1 MASSQLLDLPTELR
15 QSILQHA
22 LQQRGTLEL
31 QHPVWAGLQD
41 FCQPLF
47 HVCRSLRQEALE
59 AFYSANDFLWIVDI
73 ENRLRSDPSTY
84 PAPAAVVDKGKHI
97 PPSIDAPLT
106 PILPWEYPHLFYHLR
121 HLQINLYL
129 PQEGDA
135 SALHDRL
142 AALVKATDQG
152 KRLTEFHVLITGKRR
167 GAQIPLTADERDA
180 LEVLA
185 EMEVR
190 GSVKVETRYYFR
202 AVNAGVQALE
212 LQRRM
217 MKKR

>member
-1 MASSQLLDLPTELR
+1 MRTSPLLDLPTEVRLSILGHALR
-15 QSILQHA
+15 QP
-22 LQQRGTLEL
+22 GTLEL
-31 QHPVWAGLQD
+31 QHPVWTGLQD

-59 AFYSANDFLWIVDI
+59 AFYGTNDFLWIVDT

-84 PAPAAVVDKGKHI
+84 PAPAAVVDKGKYVQ
-97 PPSIDAPLT
+97 PSVDTLLT
-106 PILPWEYPHLFYHLR
+106 PVLPWEYPHLFHHLR

-129 PQEGDA
+129 PQDSDA

-142 AALVKATDQG
+142 TALVKATDRG
-152 KRLTEFHVLITGKRR
+152 KRLAEFHVLITGKRR
-167 GAQIPLTADERDA
+167 GSQMPLSAGERDA

-185 EMEVR
+185 QMEVR
-190 GSVKVETRYYFR
+190 GCVEVQTRYYFR
-202 AVNAGVQALE
+202 AVSAGVRALD

-217 MKKR
+217 TEMG

>member
-1 MASSQLLDLPTELR
+1 MSSSPLLDLPSELR

-22 LQQRGTLEL
+22 LHQRGTLEL

-59 AFYSANDFLWIVDI
+59 AFYSTNDFLWIVDT

-84 PAPAAVVDKGKHI
+84 PAPAAIVDRGKYVS
-97 PPSIDAPLT
+97 PSVDVPLT

-129 PQEGDA
+129 PQESDA

-142 AALVKATDQG
+142 EALVKATDQG

-167 GAQIPLTADERDA
+167 GAQVPLTAGERDA

-185 EMEVR
+185 QMEVR
-190 GSVKVETRYYFR
+190 GSVQVETRYYFR
-202 AVNAGVQALE
+202 AVNAGVQALN

>member
-15 QSILQHA
+15 HSILQHA

-59 AFYSANDFLWIVDI
+59 AFYSANDFLWIIDT
-73 ENRLRSDPSTY
+73 EHRLRSDPSTY
-84 PAPAAVVDKGKHI
+84 PAPASVVDKGKYV
-97 PPSIDAPLT
+97 PSFIDAPLT
-106 PILPWEYPHLFYHLR
+106 PVLPWEYPHLLYHLR

-129 PQEGDA
+129 PQESDA
-135 SALHDRL
+135 SALHERL
-142 AALVKATDQG
+142 SALVKATDQG
-152 KRLTEFHVLITGKRR
+152 QRLAEFHVLITGKRR
-167 GAQIPLTADERDA
+167 GAQIPLTAGERDA

-185 EMEVR
+185 QMEVR

-202 AVNAGVQALE
+202 AVTAGVKALD

-217 MKKR
+217 MKKG